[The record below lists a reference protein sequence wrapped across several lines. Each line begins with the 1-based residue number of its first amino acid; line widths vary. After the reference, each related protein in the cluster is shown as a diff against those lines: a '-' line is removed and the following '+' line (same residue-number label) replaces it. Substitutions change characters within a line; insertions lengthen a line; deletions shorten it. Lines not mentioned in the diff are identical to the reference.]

1 MRMIWFLSVWFDW
14 TMRWFAGCMHPT
26 CLLMLLCTVGWG
38 ESNLQT
44 KWVSLTRQ
52 VENQLQSWAKCNRH
66 GCHDQWWDDA
76 VIYRLHPV
84 THLLCTCCESYKV
97 GRIQSAKLDAYN
109 LRTKGLSLHPHCKFI
124 CKGELPIAIGMG
136 VMRMIWFADCMGQN
150 FFTNVV
156 QSWAN
161 STCKPIVYHYIL
173 NSNSSPKLR
182 NCNLWAW
189 VWWEGFG

>member
-1 MRMIWFLSVWFDW
+1 MRMIWFLSVWFDR

-52 VENQLQSWAKCNRH
+52 VAKLGQVQSAWMSWPMMGRCGHLQIASS
-66 GCHDQWWDDA
+66 DPPS
-76 VIYRLHPV
+76 L
-84 THLLCTCCESYKV
+84 HLLWYKV